1 MKDAVSDER
10 KLDAL
15 PYIEDL
21 VFVRHHAKELRQMLG
36 DLGLHHSADK
46 LTEIIATL
54 TDKLEEATSCQP

>member
-1 MKDAVSDER
+1 MKDATSLDR
-10 KLDAL
+10 KIDSL

-21 VFVRHHAKELRQMLG
+21 MFVRHHAKELRRMLG

-54 TDKLEEATSCQP
+54 TDKLEEVTG